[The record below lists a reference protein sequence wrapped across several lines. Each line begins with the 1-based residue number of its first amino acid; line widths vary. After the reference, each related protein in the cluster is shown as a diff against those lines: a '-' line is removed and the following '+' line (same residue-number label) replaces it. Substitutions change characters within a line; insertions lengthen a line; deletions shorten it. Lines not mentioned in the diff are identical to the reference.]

1 MMLKKIVINQ
11 NGVSLMETVVAASI
25 SIIIAMG
32 VVRINQN
39 ASKGMSRI
47 MTKNDIV
54 DFKQDLKRKLSL
66 VDEATGE
73 QACVKR
79 VGLAF
84 GTNLKLGGILLPGAS
99 FSADGSEKTF
109 TVGKS
114 IPSAP
119 ALTLISARRQPFNSG
134 AVDSNQGRCDIE
146 LEVTNTRNTTKDKT
160 FIIKIP
166 MVCGIVDKSANNYTM
181 TSCTASNSSLDEGL
195 GKMIQDGANR
205 DIMAFEG
212 GTGGAFMVVGDTSL
226 ADLDS
231 ITSTLTLLPKAGVND
246 SSGLNSDP
254 SAMSM
259 IAGSTLGWTDADF
272 PGDFSTVTVGI
283 QGNKTDGYLDL
294 IAQQID
300 LYASSSTPITL
311 KSGSIDT
318 NGGGISTA
326 NGQIRTYDGAI
337 QTTGGSFL
345 SSSGNFTTTSGN
357 FTTTTGSFSTKA
369 GSITTANGDILATGV
384 GSVGVT
390 GTGGIKAYGSA
401 GISVS
406 KGIVRLEA
414 SSPGLEINGARGIRM
429 SGSTGIAVDGS
440 AGFSIH
446 GNDGIKMVGTLSAGK
461 GLNMT
466 NGDITARDITSRSIY
481 TVGVMYTSDERLKKE
496 IDQLGFVSDKLDNIR
511 GVTYFMRADE
521 FPDMPLSKD
530 RQIGLLA
537 QEVELFFPELVKV
550 NPATGFKSVSY
561 AGFVPILLEAV
572 KEQRAEALENRKMLK
587 FLEKRVSIKDNEQD
601 IRIEALERENKQ
613 LKLELKELRRKL
625 DLLLQERLE

>member
-1 MMLKKIVINQ
+1 MINQ

-54 DFKQDLKRKLSL
+54 DFKQDLKRKISI
-66 VDEATGE
+66 VDETTGD
-73 QACVKR
+73 QTCYKN
-79 VGLAF
+79 VGKAF
-84 GTNLKLGGILLPGAS
+84 GTDLKTIGVLGTTTAEKT
-99 FSADGSEKTF
+99 FRADGAEETF

-119 ALTLISARRQPFNSG
+119 ALKLIKATRLAFNSG
-134 AVDSNQGRCDIE
+134 AIDSNQGRCDIE
-146 LEVTNTRNTTKDKT
+146 LEVSNTRNTTEDKT

-166 MVCGIVDKSANNYTM
+166 MVCGIVDKSAGNYTM

-212 GTGGAFMVVGDTSL
+212 GTGGAFMVIGDTSL
-226 ADLDS
+226 ADLDT
-231 ITSTLTLLPKAGVND
+231 INSTLTLLPKAGVND
-246 SSGLNSDP
+246 KGSLGGP
-254 SAMSM
+254 SAIEM
-259 IAGSTLGWTDADF
+259 IAGSTLGWNTSPPTF
-272 PGDFSTVTVGI
+272 GLENVGLV
-283 QGNKTDGYLDL
+283 GNKTPGYLDL

-311 KSGSIDT
+311 KSGSINT
-318 NGGGISTA
+318 NGGGISTD

-337 QTTGGSFL
+337 QTTSGSFI
-345 SSSGNFTTTSGN
+345 SSSGN
-357 FTTTTGSFSTKA
+357 FTTTTGSISTGGGNIEITGGG
-369 GSITTANGDILATGV
+369 GSIGI
-384 GSVGVT
+384 S
-390 GTGGIKAYGSA
+390 GTGGIRAYGDAGIQVRNGVVTIDNKIPGGLVLTPGTGMYIPGSTAGILLDGTSGMKIRGDLGISFNGSA
-401 GISVS
+401 GM
-406 KGIVRLEA
+406 G
-414 SSPGLEINGARGIRM
+414 INGGNGISM
-429 SGSTGIAVDGS
+429 A
-440 AGFSIH
+440 
-446 GNDGIKMVGTLSAGK
+446 GTLSAGR
-461 GLNMT
+461 GLYMP
-466 NGDITARDITSRSIY
+466 NGDITSRSIY

-496 IDQLGFVSDKLDNIR
+496 IDQLGFVSDKLENIR

-521 FPDMPLSKD
+521 FPDMSLSKD

-550 NPATGFKSVSY
+550 NPTTGFKSVSY

-587 FLEKRVSIKDNEQD
+587 FLERRASIKDNEQD